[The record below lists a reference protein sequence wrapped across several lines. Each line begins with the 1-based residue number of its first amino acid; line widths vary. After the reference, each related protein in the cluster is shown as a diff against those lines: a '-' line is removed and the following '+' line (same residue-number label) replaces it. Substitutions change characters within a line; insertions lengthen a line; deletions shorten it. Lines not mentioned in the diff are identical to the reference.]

1 MTRLSDRAA
10 EFLQEQYRHT
20 LHYAGEA
27 LATAA
32 INVFAKDKRPEPQY
46 KDRYTERVY
55 QEELIAT
62 MDWLHER
69 EINNKESMPIE

>member
-1 MTRLSDRAA
+1 MDKLSDRAA

-20 LHYAGEA
+20 LHYASKA
-27 LATAA
+27 LATTV
-32 INVFAKDKRPEPQY
+32 INIFLKDERPEPQY
-46 KDRYTERVY
+46 KDRFY

-69 EINNKESMPIE
+69 EINNKESMSIE